1 MFISTNA
8 APNINVAFVKLS
20 HDSTFSY
27 RLWRKIMHAG
37 PGMQLVHISSNI
49 LHNSI
54 QDDHLICY
62 VTHNASICWLHVLAK
77 L

>member
-1 MFISTNA
+1 
-8 APNINVAFVKLS
+8 
-20 HDSTFSY
+20 
-27 RLWRKIMHAG
+27 MHAG
-37 PGMQLVHISSNI
+37 PGMQLARISSNI

-54 QDDHLICY
+54 QDDHLLFY

>member
-1 MFISTNA
+1 
-8 APNINVAFVKLS
+8 
-20 HDSTFSY
+20 
-27 RLWRKIMHAG
+27 MHAG
-37 PGMQLVHISSNI
+37 PGVQLVHISSNI

-54 QDDHLICY
+54 QDDHLLCY